1 MPLAPSFQMLPV
13 ALQELFLLCFE
24 QGHGNPAA
32 RPTAEV
38 WSKALGVAED
48 GLVRCGVNGQHHY
61 SGHLGVCPWCERAVK
76 LGGRD
81 PFPALGAIRS
91 GQHLKP
97 AAIVKAVGKPIL
109 KVKTKS
115 PTNTISSNSV
125 NSVSVIVP
133 SLQSQTTTSQL
144 STTANVIGVVNPQAI
159 PNTTNSNS
167 QVPTAINP
175 TINTSQ
181 PMQTNYVNNQQP
193 RKKTLFEK
201 HVLCFLSNPNLSLTE
216 KLVYFPL
223 ILIWYSF
230 VLLYPILSVVFLID
244 WIIELFT
251 FPSLFVIPLFF
262 IAAALGNI
270 CISAI
275 LFSIFF
281 VFNET

>member
-1 MPLAPSFQMLPV
+1 MGKIIGIDLGTTNSCVSVMIGNEPV
-13 ALQELFLLCFE
+13 VIPNSE
-24 QGHGNPAA
+24 
-32 RPTAEV
+32 
-38 WSKALGVAED
+38 
-48 GLVRCGVNGQHHY
+48 
-61 SGHLGVCPWCERAVK
+61 
-76 LGGRD
+76 GGRTT
-81 PFPALGAIRS
+81 PSIVAFTKNNERIVGQPAKR
-91 GQHLKP
+91 Q
-97 AAIVKAVGKPIL
+97 AV
-109 KVKTKS
+109 TN